1 MNLVALLLLFF
12 LFPMKVQ
19 ALESELERILF
30 PDEITEDMKYIMAS
44 NDGQLGNACFMAAT
58 GISYALDNGCAFV
71 IDSAAKKKYPEVFQR
86 FPEYSVEKPK
96 RELSHWANKLYY
108 SKITKSSLITGCPNS
123 DFWFMRHKDVV
134 VELLGPTEGMKRDL
148 QEKYSEYLRKDKKY
162 VGLHLRTFVQKGE
175 AKNYYP
181 IGTFQVWGIC
191 PEYYEEA
198 MSLFPEDSVF
208 VVFSD
213 NIELAK
219 KLLSSFDKEFIFQN
233 DTGMIEDFYLMSMM
247 ERMIIPSSTFAAFAC
262 FLNTNPNKIV
272 VKPENTPAAHMLET
286 NWVVLK
292 SKHLTS
298 GVRNWHKIC
307 RREYQ
312 RLGFNK

>member
-1 MNLVALLLLFF
+1 MKSVFFLLLVFF
-12 LFPMKVQ
+12 IPMNVQ

-30 PDEITEDMKYIMAS
+30 PDEITEDMKYITAS
-44 NDGQLGNACFMAAT
+44 NEGQLGNACFMAAT
-58 GISYALDNGCAFV
+58 GISYALDNGYAFV
-71 IDSAAKKKYPEVFQR
+71 IDSAAKKRYPEVFQR

-96 RELSHWANKLYY
+96 IELFHWANKLYY
-108 SKITKSSLITGCPNS
+108 SKIRRSSLITGCPNS

-134 VELLGPTEGMKRDL
+134 VDLLGPTEGMKRAL

-175 AKNYYP
+175 SKNYYP
-181 IGTFQVWGIC
+181 IGSFQVWGIC
-191 PEYYEEA
+191 PEFYEEA

-233 DTGMIEDFYLMSMM
+233 NTGMIEDFYLMSMM
-247 ERMIIPSSTFAAFAC
+247 ERMIIPSSTFSAFAC
-262 FLNTNPNKIV
+262 FLNTSPNKIV
-272 VKPENTPAAHMLET
+272 VKPVNTIGAYMTEP
-286 NWVVLK
+286 NWTVLK
-292 SKHLTS
+292 SKYSNS
-298 GVRNWHKIC
+298 GMIQWHKIC

-312 RLGFNK
+312 KLGFNK